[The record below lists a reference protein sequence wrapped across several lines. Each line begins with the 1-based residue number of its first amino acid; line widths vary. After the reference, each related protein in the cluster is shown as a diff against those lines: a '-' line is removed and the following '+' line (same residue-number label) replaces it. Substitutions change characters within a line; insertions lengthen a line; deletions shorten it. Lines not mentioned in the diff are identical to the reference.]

1 MVAKEKMRI
10 LIAEGDKSSRQL
22 LEAALS
28 AEGYEV
34 VSFENGLKALA
45 YLQTKNV
52 DLIISDILMQEMDGY
67 GLCRAVKQN
76 YSLQKIP
83 FIFYTGTHT
92 TSQDE
97 LFAISLGAKKY
108 LIKPIEISELLKIIA
123 GAIVT
128 TADQKSNASKIRDIK
143 PSVPLKINKLLAER
157 VHSKPDEKPLV
168 ERVHSKPDEKPLVEP
183 MHPKLEGNLLE
194 LYEEKQKLIE
204 SEARF
209 RDFAEASADWF
220 WESDDQLKI
229 YAITGGPAGL
239 NFYSLI
245 DLAEACH
252 SHTSNEMLKT
262 LQDHKRFAD
271 YVVHFMDEMGKLV
284 YLRVSG
290 KPIFGND
297 GNFSGY
303 RGVGRDVSEMVA
315 LNRRVE
321 FLASHDEL
329 TGLPNRSLFRQR
341 LEHTIAKAE
350 RTGQQ
355 VLLLFFDLDH
365 FKLVNDTLGH
375 EAGDQL
381 LMMATKRITEKARAT
396 DVLCRL
402 GGDEFVMLMEGAS
415 PQDGHRLV
423 RDIIAA
429 FSTPFEIQKQKVYC
443 TTSIGVSVYPD
454 DATDPETLVVYA
466 DLAMYRAKQNGR
478 NDFEFYTSNLNF
490 IAHQWLDMENGIRH
504 ALTEDQFFIVF
515 QPQVENDKNQ
525 LVGMEVLLRWRHP
538 ERGLIPPVEFIKI
551 AEQSSLINQIGEFVF
566 DKTCEQMRDWLDRG
580 FNVPR
585 VSINISARHLRSESL
600 VKTLATITAKYGIS
614 PKMLC
619 IEITEHALL
628 EEGETVK
635 KNMRLIE
642 EAGFSLS
649 LDDFGMGHSSLL
661 YLKRWA
667 VDEVKIDRTFVDG
680 LVNNAEDRVIVSA
693 IVALGNALSLQLVGE
708 GVENQLQADILATSG
723 CKNVQGYFYSPP
735 IEAAEMESW
744 LKK

>member
-1 MVAKEKMRI
+1 MKILVAEDD
-10 LIAEGDKSSRQL
+10 ENSRQL
-22 LEAALS
+22 LETVLT

-34 VSFENGLKALA
+34 VSFENGLKSLA
-45 YLQTKNV
+45 FLQTEPV
-52 DLIISDILMQEMDGY
+52 DLIISDILMPEMDGY
-67 GLCRAVKQN
+67 GLCRAVKQ
-76 YSLQKIP
+76 SHLLQKIP
-83 FIFYTGTHT
+83 FIFYTATYT

-97 LFAISLGAKKY
+97 RFAISLGANKF
-108 LIKPIEISELLKIIA
+108 LIKPMVMPELLKIITEV
-123 GAIVT
+123 ISS
-128 TADQKSNASKIRDIK
+128 DQKSGGPKSRGLYRG
-143 PSVPLKINKLLAER
+143 SPLKLDKQHADRVRSKL
-157 VHSKPDEKPLV
+157 DEKLV
-168 ERVHSKPDEKPLVEP
+168 EL
-183 MHPKLEGNLLE
+183 N
-194 LYEEKQKLIE
+194 EEKLKLIA

-229 YAITGGPAGL
+229 NAVTGGPSGL
-239 NFYSLI
+239 NFYSLT

-262 LQDHKRFAD
+262 LQTHKRFSD
-271 YVVHFMDEMGKLV
+271 FVVHFTDEMGKLV

-290 KPIFGND
+290 KPVFGND
-297 GNFSGY
+297 GVFSGY

-341 LEHTIAKAE
+341 LEHAVAKAE

-381 LMMATKRITEKARAT
+381 LMMATKRITEKARST

-402 GGDEFVMLMEGAS
+402 GGDEFVMVMEGAS

-429 FSTPFEIQKQKVYC
+429 FSTPYEIEKQKVYC

-454 DATDPETLVVYA
+454 DTTDPQTLVVYA

-478 NDFEFYTSNLNF
+478 NDFEFYTSSLNF

-504 ALTEDQFFIVF
+504 ALKEDQLFVVF
-515 QPQVENDKNQ
+515 QPQVENDKNL

-538 ERGLIPPVEFIKI
+538 ERGLIPPLEFIKI

-566 DKTCEQMRDWLDRG
+566 DATCKQIRDWLDKG
-580 FNVPR
+580 YKVPR
-585 VSINISARHLRSESL
+585 VSVNISPRHLRSESI
-600 VKTLATITAKYGIS
+600 V
-614 PKMLC
+614 KMLNAGVARYGVSPEMIC

-628 EEGETVK
+628 EEGDTVK
-635 KNMRLIE
+635 KNMRLIK
-642 EAGFSLS
+642 EAGYSIS

-680 LVNNAEDRVIVSA
+680 LVNSAEDRVIVKA
-693 IVALGNALSLQLVGE
+693 IVALGDALSLQLVGE
-708 GVENQLQADILATSG
+708 GVENQMQADILAASG

-735 IEAAEMESW
+735 IEAAEMETW

>member
-1 MVAKEKMRI
+1 MKI
-10 LIAEGDKSSRQL
+10 LIAEDDENSRQL
-22 LEAALS
+22 LETVLS
-28 AEGYEV
+28 SEGYEV
-34 VSFENGLKALA
+34 VSFENGLKAFA
-45 YLQTKNV
+45 YLQTEIV
-52 DLIISDILMQEMDGY
+52 DLIVSDILMPEMDGY

-76 YSLQKIP
+76 HNLQNVP
-83 FIFYTGTHT
+83 FIFYTATYT
-92 TSQDE
+92 SSQDE
-97 LFAISLGAKKY
+97 RFALSLGATKF
-108 LIKPIEISELLKIIA
+108 LIKPMVMTDFLKVISSVLSSEHKS
-123 GAIVT
+123 GAP
-128 TADQKSNASKIRDIK
+128 KNRGLYRGS
-143 PSVPLKINKLLAER
+143 PLKLDKQHADRVRSKL
-157 VHSKPDEKPLV
+157 DEKLI
-168 ERVHSKPDEKPLVEP
+168 
-183 MHPKLEGNLLE
+183 E
-194 LYEEKQKLIE
+194 LNEEKLKLME

-229 YAITGGPAGL
+229 NALTGGPAGL
-239 NFYSLI
+239 NFYSLT

-252 SHTSNEMLKT
+252 SHTSNQMLKT
-262 LQDHKRFAD
+262 LQTHKHFSD
-271 YVVHFMDEMGKLV
+271 FVVHFADEKGKLI

-290 KPIFGND
+290 KPVFGNG
-297 GNFSGY
+297 GNFVGY
-303 RGVGRDVSEMVA
+303 RGAGRDVSEMMT

-341 LEHTIAKAE
+341 LEHAIAKAE
-350 RTGQQ
+350 RTSQQ

-381 LMMATKRITEKARAT
+381 LIMATKRISEKARST
-396 DVLCRL
+396 DSLCRL
-402 GGDEFVMLMEGAS
+402 GGDEFVMVMEGAS

-429 FSTPFEIQKQKVYC
+429 FSTPFEIQQQRVYC

-454 DATDPETLVVYA
+454 DTTDPQTLVVYA

-504 ALTEDQFFIVF
+504 AFKENQFFIVF

-538 ERGLIPPVEFIKI
+538 ERGLIPPLEFIKI
-551 AEQSSLINQIGEFVF
+551 AEQSSLINQIGDYVF
-566 DKTCEQMRDWLDRG
+566 DATCLQMRHWIDSG
-580 FNVPR
+580 YMVPR
-585 VSINISARHLRSESL
+585 VSVNISARHLRSETL
-600 VKTLATITAKYGIS
+600 VKMLSTTVAKHGIS
-614 PKMLC
+614 PSMLC

-628 EEGETVK
+628 EEGDMVK
-635 KNMRLIE
+635 KNMRSIKE
-642 EAGFSLS
+642 IGFSIS

-680 LVNNAEDRVIVSA
+680 LVNSAEDRVIVKA
-693 IVALGNALSLQLVGE
+693 IVALGDALGLQLVGE
-708 GVENQLQADILATSG
+708 GVENQMQADILAVSG

-735 IEAAEMESW
+735 IEAKEMEGW
-744 LKK
+744 LTKQS

>member
-1 MVAKEKMRI
+1 MKI
-10 LIAEGDKSSRQL
+10 LIAEDDENSRQL
-22 LEAALS
+22 LETVLS
-28 AEGYEV
+28 SEGYEV
-34 VSFENGLKALA
+34 VSFENGLKAFA
-45 YLQTKNV
+45 YLQTEIV
-52 DLIISDILMQEMDGY
+52 DLIVSDILMPEMDGY

-76 YSLQKIP
+76 HQLQNVP
-83 FIFYTGTHT
+83 FIFYTATYT
-92 TSQDE
+92 SSQDE
-97 LFAISLGAKKY
+97 RFALSLGATKF
-108 LIKPIEISELLKIIA
+108 LIKPMVMTDLLNVIFSVLSSEHKS
-123 GAIVT
+123 GAP
-128 TADQKSNASKIRDIK
+128 KNRGLYRGS
-143 PSVPLKINKLLAER
+143 PLKLDKQHADRVRSKL
-157 VHSKPDEKPLV
+157 DEKLI
-168 ERVHSKPDEKPLVEP
+168 
-183 MHPKLEGNLLE
+183 E
-194 LYEEKQKLIE
+194 LNEEKLKLME

-229 YAITGGPAGL
+229 NALTGGPAGL
-239 NFYSLI
+239 NFYSLT

-252 SHTSNEMLKT
+252 SHTSNQMLKT
-262 LQDHKRFAD
+262 LQTHQHFSDF
-271 YVVHFMDEMGKLV
+271 VVHFADEKGKLI

-290 KPIFGND
+290 KPVFGNG
-297 GNFSGY
+297 GNFVGY
-303 RGVGRDVSEMVA
+303 RGVGRDVSEMMT

-341 LEHTIAKAE
+341 LEHAIAKAE
-350 RTGQQ
+350 RTSQQ

-381 LMMATKRITEKARAT
+381 LIMATKRISEKARST
-396 DVLCRL
+396 DSLCRL
-402 GGDEFVMLMEGAS
+402 GGDEFVMVMEGAS

-429 FSTPFEIQKQKVYC
+429 FSTPFEIQQQRVYC

-454 DATDPETLVVYA
+454 DTTDPQTLVVYA

-504 ALTEDQFFIVF
+504 AFKENQFFIVF

-538 ERGLIPPVEFIKI
+538 ERGLIPPLEFIKI
-551 AEQSSLINQIGEFVF
+551 AEQSSLINQIGDYVF
-566 DKTCEQMRDWLDRG
+566 DATCLQMRHWIDSG
-580 FNVPR
+580 YMIPR
-585 VSINISARHLRSESL
+585 VSVNISARHLRSEAL
-600 VKTLATITAKYGIS
+600 VKMLSTTVAKYGIS
-614 PKMLC
+614 PSMLC

-628 EEGETVK
+628 EEGDTVK
-635 KNMRLIE
+635 KNMRLIKE
-642 EAGFSLS
+642 IGFSIS

-680 LVNNAEDRVIVSA
+680 LVNSAEDRVIVKA
-693 IVALGNALSLQLVGE
+693 IVALGDALGLQLVGE
-708 GVENQLQADILATSG
+708 GVENQMQADILAASG

-735 IEAAEMESW
+735 IEAKEMEGW
-744 LKK
+744 LTKQS

>member
-1 MVAKEKMRI
+1 MKI
-10 LIAEGDKSSRQL
+10 LIAEDDENSRQL
-22 LEAALS
+22 LETVLS
-28 AEGYEV
+28 SEGYEV
-34 VSFENGLKALA
+34 VSFENGLKAFA
-45 YLQTKNV
+45 YLQTEIV
-52 DLIISDILMQEMDGY
+52 DLIVSDILMPEMDGY

-76 YSLQKIP
+76 HQLQNVP
-83 FIFYTGTHT
+83 FIFYTATYT
-92 TSQDE
+92 SSQDE
-97 LFAISLGAKKY
+97 RFALSLGATKF
-108 LIKPIEISELLKIIA
+108 LIKPMVMTDFLKVISSVLSSEHRS
-123 GAIVT
+123 GAP
-128 TADQKSNASKIRDIK
+128 KNRGLYRGS
-143 PSVPLKINKLLAER
+143 PLKLDKQYADRVRSKL
-157 VHSKPDEKPLV
+157 DEKLI
-168 ERVHSKPDEKPLVEP
+168 
-183 MHPKLEGNLLE
+183 E
-194 LYEEKQKLIE
+194 LNEEKLKLME

-229 YAITGGPAGL
+229 NALTGGPAGL
-239 NFYSLI
+239 NFYSLT

-252 SHTSNEMLKT
+252 SHTSNQMLKT
-262 LQDHKRFAD
+262 LQTHKHFSD
-271 YVVHFMDEMGKLV
+271 FVVHFADEKGKLI

-290 KPIFGND
+290 KPVFGNG
-297 GNFSGY
+297 GNFVGY
-303 RGVGRDVSEMVA
+303 RGAGRDVSEMMT

-341 LEHTIAKAE
+341 LEHAIAKAE
-350 RTGQQ
+350 RTSQQ

-381 LMMATKRITEKARAT
+381 LIMATKRISEKARST
-396 DVLCRL
+396 DSLCRL
-402 GGDEFVMLMEGAS
+402 GGDEFVMVMEGAS

-429 FSTPFEIQKQKVYC
+429 FSTPFEIQQQRVYC

-454 DATDPETLVVYA
+454 DTTDPQTLVVYA

-504 ALTEDQFFIVF
+504 AFKENQFFIVF

-538 ERGLIPPVEFIKI
+538 ERGLIPPLEFIKI
-551 AEQSSLINQIGEFVF
+551 AEQSSLINQIGDYVF
-566 DKTCEQMRDWLDRG
+566 DATCLQMRHWIDSG
-580 FNVPR
+580 YMIPR
-585 VSINISARHLRSESL
+585 VSVNISARHLRSEAL
-600 VKTLATITAKYGIS
+600 VKMLSTTVAKYGIS
-614 PKMLC
+614 PSMLC

-628 EEGETVK
+628 EEGDTVK
-635 KNMRLIE
+635 KNMRLIKE
-642 EAGFSLS
+642 IGFSIS

-680 LVNNAEDRVIVSA
+680 LVNSAEDRVIVKA
-693 IVALGNALSLQLVGE
+693 IVALGDALGLQLVGE
-708 GVENQLQADILATSG
+708 GVENQMQADILAASG

-735 IEAAEMESW
+735 IEAKEMEGW
-744 LKK
+744 LTKQS

>member
-1 MVAKEKMRI
+1 MKI
-10 LIAEGDKSSRQL
+10 LIAEDDENSRQL
-22 LEAALS
+22 LETVMLGQ
-28 AEGYEV
+28 GYEV
-34 VSFENGLKALA
+34 VSFENGLKAFA
-45 YLQTKNV
+45 YLQTEVV
-52 DLIISDILMQEMDGY
+52 DLIISDILMPEMDGY

-76 YSLQKIP
+76 HYLQNVP
-83 FIFYTGTHT
+83 FIFYTATYT
-92 TSQDE
+92 SSQDE
-97 LFAISLGAKKY
+97 RFALSLGATRF
-108 LIKPIEISELLKIIA
+108 LIKPMVMTDLLKVISQ
-123 GAIVT
+123 VMHSE
-128 TADQKSNASKIRDIK
+128 QKSGAPKNRGLYRGS
-143 PSVPLKINKLLAER
+143 PLKLDKQHADRVRSKL
-157 VHSKPDEKPLV
+157 D
-168 ERVHSKPDEKPLVEP
+168 
-183 MHPKLEGNLLE
+183 
-194 LYEEKQKLIE
+194 QKLIELNEEKLKLME

-220 WESDDQLKI
+220 WESDEQLKI
-229 YAITGGPAGL
+229 NALTGGPAGL
-239 NFYSLI
+239 NFYSLA

-252 SHTSNEMLKT
+252 SHTSNQMLKT
-262 LQDHKRFAD
+262 LQGHKHFSD
-271 YVVHFMDEMGKLV
+271 FVVHFSDEKGKLV

-290 KPIFGND
+290 KPVFGNG
-297 GNFSGY
+297 GNFIGY
-303 RGVGRDVSEMVA
+303 RGVGRDVSEMMT

-341 LEHTIAKAE
+341 LEHAIAKAE
-350 RTGQQ
+350 RTSQQ

-381 LMMATKRITEKARAT
+381 LIMATKRISEKARAT
-396 DVLCRL
+396 DSLCRL
-402 GGDEFVMLMEGAS
+402 GGDEFVMVMEGAS

-423 RDIIAA
+423 RDIITA
-429 FSTPFEIQKQKVYC
+429 FSTPFEIHNQRVYC

-454 DATDPETLVVYA
+454 DTADPQTLVVYA

-504 ALTEDQFFIVF
+504 AFKENQFFIVY

-538 ERGLIPPVEFIKI
+538 ERGLIPPLEFIKI
-551 AEQSSLINQIGEFVF
+551 AEQSSLINQIGDYVF
-566 DKTCEQMRDWLDRG
+566 DAACMQMRDWIDRG
-580 FNVPR
+580 LVVPR
-585 VSINISARHLRSESL
+585 VSVNISARHLRSENL
-600 VKTLATITAKYGIS
+600 VKMLSTTVAKYGVS

-628 EEGETVK
+628 EEGDTVK
-635 KNMRLIE
+635 KNMRLIK
-642 EAGFSLS
+642 EAGFSIS

-661 YLKRWA
+661 YLKRWS

-680 LVNNAEDRVIVSA
+680 LVSNPDDRVIVKA
-693 IVALGNALSLQLVGE
+693 IVALGDALGLQLVGE
-708 GVENQLQADILATSG
+708 GVENQLQADILAASG

-735 IEAAEMESW
+735 IEAKEMEGW
-744 LKK
+744 LTKAS

>member
-1 MVAKEKMRI
+1 MKILVAEDD
-10 LIAEGDKSSRQL
+10 ENSRQL
-22 LEAALS
+22 LEAVLS

-34 VSFENGLKALA
+34 ASFENGLKALA
-45 YLQTKNV
+45 YLQTELV
-52 DLIISDILMQEMDGY
+52 DLIISDILMPEMDGY

-76 YSLQKIP
+76 HNLQKVP
-83 FIFYTGTHT
+83 FIFYTATYT

-97 LFAISLGAKKY
+97 RFAISLGANRF
-108 LIKPIEISELLKIIA
+108 LVKPMLMPDLLKIITDVISSDEKS
-123 GAIVT
+123 GAPKNRGLYRGSPLKLDKQHADRVRSKL
-128 TADQKSNASKIRDIK
+128 DQK
-143 PSVPLKINKLLAER
+143 
-157 VHSKPDEKPLV
+157 LV
-168 ERVHSKPDEKPLVEP
+168 EL
-183 MHPKLEGNLLE
+183 N
-194 LYEEKQKLIE
+194 EEKQKLIA

-229 YAITGGPAGL
+229 NAVTGGPAGL
-239 NFYSLI
+239 NFYNLT

-262 LQDHKRFAD
+262 LQSHKRFSD
-271 YVVHFMDEMGKLV
+271 FVVHFTDEMGKLV

-290 KPIFGND
+290 KPVFGAE
-297 GNFSGY
+297 GNFLGY
-303 RGVGRDVSEMVA
+303 RGVGRDVSEMMA

-341 LEHTIAKAE
+341 LEHAIAKAE

-381 LMMATKRITEKARAT
+381 LIMATKRIAEKARAT
-396 DVLCRL
+396 DALCRL
-402 GGDEFVMLMEGAS
+402 GGDEFVMVMEGAS

-423 RDIIAA
+423 RDIITA
-429 FSTPFEIQKQKVYC
+429 FSTPFEIQQQKVYC
-443 TTSIGVSVYPD
+443 TASIGVSVYPD
-454 DATDPETLVVYA
+454 DTTDPQTLVVYA

-504 ALTEDQFFIVF
+504 ALKENQFFIVF
-515 QPQVENDKNQ
+515 QPQIENKKNQ

-538 ERGLIPPVEFIKI
+538 ERGLIPPLEFIKI
-551 AEQSSLINQIGEFVF
+551 AEQSSLINQIGEFVL
-566 DKTCEQMRDWLDRG
+566 DETCRQMRAWIDQGLK
-580 FNVPR
+580 VPR
-585 VSINISARHLRSESL
+585 VSVNVSARHLRSESL
-600 VKTLATITAKYGIS
+600 VKNLANITARYGIS
-614 PKMLC
+614 PNMLC

-628 EEGETVK
+628 EEGDTVK
-635 KNMRLIE
+635 KNMRQIK
-642 EAGFSLS
+642 EAGFSIS

-680 LVNNAEDRVIVSA
+680 LVNSAEDRVIVKA
-693 IVALGNALSLQLVGE
+693 IVALGDALSLQLVGE
-708 GVENQLQADILATSG
+708 GVENQMQADILAASG
-723 CKNVQGYFYSPP
+723 CVNVQGYFYSPP
-735 IEAAEMESW
+735 IEAKEMETW

>member
-1 MVAKEKMRI
+1 MKI
-10 LIAEGDKSSRQL
+10 LIAEDDENSRQL
-22 LEAALS
+22 LDTVLS
-28 AEGYEV
+28 GEGYEV
-34 VSFENGLKALA
+34 VSFENGLKAFA
-45 YLQTKNV
+45 HLQSELV
-52 DLIISDILMQEMDGY
+52 DLIVSDILMPEMDGY

-76 YSLQKIP
+76 HYLQDVP
-83 FIFYTGTHT
+83 FIFYTATYT
-92 TSQDE
+92 SSQDE
-97 LFAISLGAKKY
+97 RFALSLGATKF
-108 LIKPIEISELLKIIA
+108 LIKPMVMTDLLKVISNVMSSDHKS
-123 GAIVT
+123 GAP
-128 TADQKSNASKIRDIK
+128 KNRGLYRGS
-143 PSVPLKINKLLAER
+143 PLKLDKQHADRVRSKL
-157 VHSKPDEKPLV
+157 DEKLI
-168 ERVHSKPDEKPLVEP
+168 
-183 MHPKLEGNLLE
+183 E
-194 LYEEKQKLIE
+194 LNEEKLKLME

-229 YAITGGPAGL
+229 YALTGGPAGL
-239 NFYSLI
+239 NFYSLT

-252 SHTSNEMLKT
+252 SHTSNQMLKT
-262 LQDHKRFAD
+262 LQSHKHFSD
-271 YVVHFMDEMGKLV
+271 FVVHFSDEQGKLV

-290 KPIFGND
+290 KPVFGNS
-297 GNFSGY
+297 GNFTGY
-303 RGVGRDVSEMVA
+303 RGVGRDVSEMMT

-341 LEHTIAKAE
+341 LEHAIAKAE
-350 RTGQQ
+350 RTSQQ

-381 LMMATKRITEKARAT
+381 LIMATKRITEKARAT
-396 DVLCRL
+396 DSLCRL
-402 GGDEFVMLMEGAS
+402 GGDEFVMVMEGAS

-429 FSTPFEIQKQKVYC
+429 FSTPFEIQKQRVYC

-454 DATDPETLVVYA
+454 DTTDPQTLVVYA

-504 ALTEDQFFIVF
+504 AFKENQFFIVF

-525 LVGMEVLLRWRHP
+525 IVGMEVLLRWRHP
-538 ERGLIPPVEFIKI
+538 ERGLIPPLEFIKI
-551 AEQSSLINQIGEFVF
+551 AEQSSLINQIGDYVF
-566 DKTCEQMRDWLDRG
+566 DATCLQMRDWIDKG
-580 FNVPR
+580 YVVPR
-585 VSINISARHLRSESL
+585 VSVNFSARHLRSDNL
-600 VKTLATITAKYGIS
+600 VKMLNTTVAKYGIS
-614 PKMLC
+614 PSLLC

-628 EEGETVK
+628 EEGDTVK
-635 KNMRLIE
+635 KNMRLIK
-642 EAGFSLS
+642 EAGFSIS

-680 LVNNAEDRVIVSA
+680 LVNSAEDRVIVKA
-693 IVALGNALSLQLVGE
+693 IVALGDALGLQLVGE
-708 GVENQLQADILATSG
+708 GVENQMQADILAASG
-723 CKNVQGYFYSPP
+723 CKNVQGYFYSQP
-735 IEAAEMESW
+735 IEAKEMEGW
-744 LKK
+744 LNKAG

>member
-1 MVAKEKMRI
+1 MKILVADADEN
-10 LIAEGDKSSRQL
+10 SRQL
-22 LEAALS
+22 LETVLP

-34 VSFENGLKALA
+34 VSFDNGLKALA
-45 YLQTKNV
+45 YLQADTV
-52 DLIISDILMQEMDGY
+52 DLIISDILMPEMDGY
-67 GLCRAVKQN
+67 GLCSAVKQN
-76 YSLQKIP
+76 QNLQKIP
-83 FIFYTGTHT
+83 FIFYTATY
-92 TSQDE
+92 TSQQDE
-97 LFAISLGAKKY
+97 RFAISLGANKF
-108 LIKPIEISELLKIIA
+108 LIKPMAMSDLLRIIA
-123 GAIVT
+123 EVLAS
-128 TADQKSNASKIRDIK
+128 DQKVSSPKGRGLYR
-143 PSVPLKINKLLAER
+143 SSPLKLDKQHVDI
-157 VHSKPDEKPLV
+157 VHSQLDQKI
-168 ERVHSKPDEKPLVEP
+168 
-183 MHPKLEGNLLE
+183 LE
-194 LYEEKQKLIE
+194 LNKEKQKLQE

-229 YAITGGPAGL
+229 NAVTGGPAGL
-239 NFYSLI
+239 GFYNLT

-262 LQDHKRFAD
+262 LQAHKRFAD
-271 YVVHFMDEMGKLV
+271 FVVHFTDEVGKLV

-290 KPIFGND
+290 KPIFDNKGV
-297 GNFSGY
+297 FIGY
-303 RGVGRDVSEMVA
+303 RGVGRDVSEMMV

-321 FLASHDEL
+321 FLASHDERP
-329 TGLPNRSLFRQR
+329 GLPNRSLFRQR
-341 LEHTIAKAE
+341 LEHAITKAE

-381 LMMATKRITEKARAT
+381 LKMAIKRITEKARAT
-396 DVLCRL
+396 DILCRL

-429 FSTPFEIQKQKVYC
+429 FSTPFEIEKQKVYC

-454 DATDPETLVVYA
+454 DTTDPQTLVVYA

-504 ALTEDQFFIVF
+504 AFKEEQFFVLF
-515 QPQVENDKNQ
+515 QPQVENEKNK
-525 LVGMEVLLRWRHP
+525 LVGIEALLRWRHP
-538 ERGLIPPVEFIKI
+538 ERGLIPPLEFIKI
-551 AEQSSLINQIGEFVF
+551 AEQSSLINQIGEFVMEE
-566 DKTCEQMRDWLDRG
+566 TCRQLRDWLDRG

-585 VSINISARHLRSESL
+585 ISVNISARHLRSESL
-600 VKTLATITAKYGIS
+600 VKMLNATTFKYGVS

-628 EEGETVK
+628 EEGDVVK
-635 KNMRLIE
+635 KNMRLIK
-642 EAGFSLS
+642 EAGFSIS

-661 YLKRWA
+661 YLKRWS

-680 LVNNAEDRVIVSA
+680 LVNSAEDRIIVKA
-693 IVALGNALSLQLVGE
+693 IVALGDALSLQLVGE
-708 GVENQLQADILATSG
+708 GVENQMQADILAASG
-723 CKNVQGYFYSPP
+723 CKNVQGYFYSAPLV
-735 IEAAEMESW
+735 AKEMESW

>member
-1 MVAKEKMRI
+1 MKI
-10 LIAEGDKSSRQL
+10 LIAEDDENSRQL
-22 LEAALS
+22 LETVLS
-28 AEGYEV
+28 SEGYEV
-34 VSFENGLKALA
+34 VSFENGLKAFA
-45 YLQTKNV
+45 YLQTEIV
-52 DLIISDILMQEMDGY
+52 DLIVSDILMPEMDGY

-76 YSLQKIP
+76 HQLQNVP
-83 FIFYTGTHT
+83 FIFYTATYT
-92 TSQDE
+92 SSQDE
-97 LFAISLGAKKY
+97 RFALSLGATKF
-108 LIKPIEISELLKIIA
+108 LIKPMVMTDFLKVISSVLSSEHKS
-123 GAIVT
+123 GAPKSLGLYRGSPIKLDKQH
-128 TADQKSNASKIRDIK
+128 ADRVRSK
-143 PSVPLKINKLLAER
+143 L
-157 VHSKPDEKPLV
+157 DEKLI
-168 ERVHSKPDEKPLVEP
+168 
-183 MHPKLEGNLLE
+183 E
-194 LYEEKQKLIE
+194 LNEEKLKLME

-229 YAITGGPAGL
+229 NALTGGPAGL
-239 NFYSLI
+239 NFYSLNN
-245 DLAEACH
+245 LAEACH
-252 SHTSNEMLKT
+252 SHTSNQMLKT
-262 LQDHKRFAD
+262 LQTHKHFSD
-271 YVVHFMDEMGKLV
+271 FVVHFADEKGKLI

-290 KPIFGND
+290 KPVFGNG
-297 GNFSGY
+297 GNFVGY
-303 RGVGRDVSEMVA
+303 RGVGRDVSEMMT

-341 LEHTIAKAE
+341 LEHAIAKAE
-350 RTGQQ
+350 RTSQQ

-381 LMMATKRITEKARAT
+381 LIMATKRISEKARST
-396 DVLCRL
+396 DSLCRL
-402 GGDEFVMLMEGAS
+402 GGDEFVMVMEGAS

-423 RDIIAA
+423 RDIITA
-429 FSTPFEIQKQKVYC
+429 FSTPFEIQQQRVYC

-454 DATDPETLVVYA
+454 DTTDPQTLVVYA

-504 ALTEDQFFIVF
+504 AFKENQFFIVF

-538 ERGLIPPVEFIKI
+538 ERGLIPPLEFIKI
-551 AEQSSLINQIGEFVF
+551 AEQSSLINQIGDYVF
-566 DKTCEQMRDWLDRG
+566 DATCLQMRHWIDSG
-580 FNVPR
+580 YMIPR
-585 VSINISARHLRSESL
+585 VSVNISARHLRSEAL
-600 VKTLATITAKYGIS
+600 VKMLSTTVAKYGIS
-614 PKMLC
+614 PSMLC

-628 EEGETVK
+628 EEGDTVK
-635 KNMRLIE
+635 KNMRLIKE
-642 EAGFSLS
+642 IGFSIS

-680 LVNNAEDRVIVSA
+680 LVNSAEDRVIVKA
-693 IVALGNALSLQLVGE
+693 IVALGDALGLQLVGE
-708 GVENQLQADILATSG
+708 GVENQMQADILAASG

-735 IEAAEMESW
+735 IEAKEMQGW
-744 LKK
+744 LTKQN